1 MVSLN
6 IDSSTLS
13 LVAIMHLFFL
23 ISFLIFISDAQAQRV
38 ETIRPLQTTRL
49 HSTSGA
55 GVGSMLVAESA
66 ILNPAPVA
74 FFQDTF
80 VSYQKNNAKLGNSSP
95 ERVTNAD
102 PFGQLNSSES
112 FYLFDNSSDLK
123 GGLSYQYQRE
133 DGRRRKRI
141 TATASS
147 LVYENFSVGILY
159 KYTEDTTYLNSGNK
173 SRISNPLTL
182 GFTYIYHP
190 GFIIGG
196 VWEDPTRA
204 SRNEA
209 RAILGAQ
216 ANLTEKIVL
225 IFDVGGN
232 PTVDL
237 NDSRIWRGA
246 LQFALFSDVYV
257 RGGKYQDRSLYLEG
271 ESWGVAWIGPKLG
284 AEFAMKTSR
293 RLTDKSTQ
301 LYEKERITDASF
313 AFHLRF

>member
-1 MVSLN
+1 
-6 IDSSTLS
+6 
-13 LVAIMHLFFL
+13 MHLFF
-23 ISFLIFISDAQAQRV
+23 IFCFLNLFPDARAQSSD
-38 ETIRPLQTTRL
+38 TIRPLQTTRL
-49 HSTSGA
+49 YSTSGA

-66 ILNPAPVA
+66 ILNPAPAA

-80 VSYQKNNAKLGNSSP
+80 ASYQKNNAKLGNSSP
-95 ERVTNAD
+95 ERITNSD

-112 FYLFDNSSDLK
+112 FYLFDNSSDVK
-123 GGLSYQYQRE
+123 GGLSYQHHRE
-133 DGRRRKRI
+133 DGQRRKRI
-141 TATASS
+141 TATASA

-159 KYTEDTTYLNSGNK
+159 KYTEDATYSDLGGRT
-173 SRISNPLTL
+173 RISNPITL

-216 ANLTEKIVL
+216 ASLTEKIVL
-225 IFDVGGN
+225 IFDVGTN
-232 PTVDL
+232 PTQDI
-237 NDSRIWRGA
+237 NDSRLWRGA
-246 LQFALFSDVYV
+246 LQVSLFSDVYV
-257 RGGKYQDRSLYLEG
+257 RGGKFQDRSLFLEG
-271 ESWGVAWIGPKLG
+271 ESWGIAWVGPKLG

-293 RLTDKSTQ
+293 PLTDKSTH
-301 LYEKERITDASF
+301 LYARERITDASF

>member
-6 IDSSTLS
+6 IDFSTLS
-13 LVAIMHLFFL
+13 LVAIMHFFFL
-23 ISFLIFISDAQAQRV
+23 FSFLSFFSDAHAQTQ
-38 ETIRPLQTTRL
+38 EAIRPLQTARL
-49 HSTSGA
+49 ISTSGA

-80 VSYQKNNAKLGNSSP
+80 VSYQKGNAKLGNSSQ
-95 ERVTNAD
+95 ERITNAD

-112 FYLFDNSSDLK
+112 FYLFDNSSELK

-133 DGRRRKRI
+133 DGQRRKRI

-147 LVYENFSVGILY
+147 LVTDNLSVGVLY
-159 KYTEDTTYLNSGNK
+159 KYTEDTTYSAQANR
-173 SRISNPLTL
+173 SRISNPITL

-232 PTVDL
+232 PTADL

-246 LQFALFSDVYV
+246 LQLALFSDVYL
-257 RGGKYQDRSLYLEG
+257 RGGKYQDRSLFLEG

-293 RLTDKSTQ
+293 RLTDRSTR
-301 LYEKERITDASF
+301 LYDRERITDASF

>member
-1 MVSLN
+1 
-6 IDSSTLS
+6 
-13 LVAIMHLFFL
+13 MHLFFL
-23 ISFLIFISDAQAQRV
+23 IGFLFFISDAKAQSIAS
-38 ETIRPLQTTRL
+38 IRPLQTTRL

-80 VSYQKNNAKLGNSSP
+80 VSYQKNNTELGNSSP
-95 ERVTNAD
+95 QRVTGAD

-112 FYLFDNSSDLK
+112 FYLFDNSSEVK
-123 GGLSYQYQRE
+123 GGLSYQHQRE
-133 DGRRRKRI
+133 DGQRRKRL
-141 TATASS
+141 TATVSA
-147 LVYENFSVGILY
+147 LVYDNLSVGVLY
-159 KYTEDTTYLNSGNK
+159 KYTEDTIYSAQANK

-190 GFIIGG
+190 GLIIGG

-204 SRNEA
+204 SRDEN
-209 RAILGAQ
+209 RAFLGTQ
-216 ANLTEKIVL
+216 ANLTEKIVFIL
-225 IFDVGGN
+225 DVGGN
-232 PTVDL
+232 PTKDF

-246 LQFALFSDVYV
+246 LQLALLSDVYI
-257 RGGKYQDRSLYLEG
+257 RGGKYQDRSLLLEG

-284 AEFAMKTSR
+284 AEFAVKTSR
-293 RLTDKSTQ
+293 RLTDKPGL
-301 LYEKERITDASF
+301 LYERERITDASF